1 MPHQLN
7 VTRFRLLGLM
17 HGHFDIK
24 NLKEDTAIDSAG
36 DGTGGIN
43 TGIGV
48 VIPVEKILETLD
60 QPGIVEMR
68 KKAGDELRKANGAT
82 ADFAKR
88 GADATPSRDANPK
101 G

>member
-1 MPHQLN
+1 LRTIPIPLPKTNQDRI
-7 VTRFRLLGLM
+7 VGPEKLM
-17 HGHFDIK
+17 SSDP
-24 NLKEDTAIDSAG
+24 
-36 DGTGGIN
+36 N

-60 QPGIVEMR
+60 QPEIVEMR

-88 GADATPSRDANPK
+88 GADATPSRGANPK